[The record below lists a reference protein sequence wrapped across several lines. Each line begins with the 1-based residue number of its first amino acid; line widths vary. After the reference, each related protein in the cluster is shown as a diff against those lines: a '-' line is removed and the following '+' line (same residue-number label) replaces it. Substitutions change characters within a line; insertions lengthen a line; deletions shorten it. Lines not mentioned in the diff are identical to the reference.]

1 MKKND
6 NKFEELVSKINE
18 LKLADEQKEIIIR
31 YINDL
36 EIDFN
41 RLKKSTDMQIEELNI
56 EKEILLDNYIK
67 KDKDADYLYNKI
79 QEIEK
84 SKIWKLSQKI
94 SNVKNRVINIWKR
107 KK

>member
-18 LKLADEQKEIIIR
+18 LKLSDEQKDTIIR
-31 YINDL
+31 TISDI

-56 EKEILLDNYIK
+56 EKEILINNFIRKDDEVNTLNK
-67 KDKDADYLYNKI
+67 KL
-79 QEIEK
+79 QEYESSLIFRLNRK
-84 SKIWKLSQKI
+84 TKK
-94 SNVKNRVINIWKR
+94 VKNKVVGLCQR